1 MKKFISVTTSFTLT
15 AAAAGQCWA
24 LGLGELSL
32 YSHLNE
38 PFSAEIALLEAE
50 GLSEG
55 EMQVGLAPDAEFSR
69 LGMSRDVFLTRIN
82 FIVESDAAGK
92 RVVLSTDAPLREPY
106 LDFIVEARWPD
117 GRLLREYTVLVD
129 LPPRGADV
137 LPMPSELGADA
148 PMIPADSAL
157 DDLEVTREYDRSA
170 VDDPVP
176 GGRYLTTSSDTL
188 WRIASAVA
196 QQDVSVQQVM
206 LEILAANPDAFLDGN
221 VNGLKSGYVLELPE
235 IEALDGDAVS
245 ARAETKR
252 QNEAW
257 AAIAIGDISG
267 LRLVADAELDD
278 PSMSEG
284 TDLEIEPEITRLEPE
299 SSPSELERQNASDSL
314 AKLGTE
320 DELPLVDPLRLDA
333 LVAAVDRLETSVAQL
348 QSQLAERDAEITEL
362 RAELASQ
369 AVNGLPGRSPVA
381 IVPVEPRAQSELRLP
396 MPVWALAAG
405 AGLVLAGLWALVRRA
420 RRQGEALLNAD
431 QDSPVPESE
440 GVADA
445 GATADALDPALA
457 AAKVVDEAEVYI
469 AYGRTDQAMEVLWD
483 ALSQGVASSEL
494 YLCLMEC
501 LVASERTTETAEL
514 LARLEAEA
522 DPELVARVR
531 QVAEGMDT
539 NEVHSTEG
547 DEPAAQADGAG
558 PELEPSLLS
567 GLSFSADPSFGRDVA
582 DSEAFDDRL
591 DSPDVA
597 AESGGAALADDAD
610 AQKGSETIA
619 SHQFSGAL
627 ESDSAEM
634 APSMDLST
642 GLESGDGD
650 SIDADGV
657 APAPSGL
664 TLQPLEGA
672 TAVPRD
678 QADGAEASIY
688 GVETDPVD
696 SKLDL
701 ARAYIDMGDD
711 DGARPV
717 LLEAIQQGDLGQQ
730 AEARE
735 LLRRIEGS

>member
-55 EMQVGLAPDAEFSR
+55 EMQVGLAPDAEFTR

-82 FIVESDAAGK
+82 FVVESDAAGK

-157 DDLEVTREYDRSA
+157 DDLEVTREDDRSA
-170 VDDPVP
+170 VDEPVP
-176 GGRYLTTSSDTL
+176 GGRYLTTGSDTL

-206 LEILAANPDAFLDGN
+206 LEILAANPDAFVDGN

-257 AAIAIGDISG
+257 AAIAIGDNSG

-314 AKLGTE
+314 AKMGTE

-369 AVNGLPGRSPVA
+369 AVNGVPERSPVA

-420 RRQGEALLNAD
+420 RRRGAALLNAD

-445 GATADALDPALA
+445 GAIADALDPALA

-514 LARLEAEA
+514 LARLKAEA

-539 NEVHSTEG
+539 NEAHSTEG

-558 PELEPSLLS
+558 PEPEPSVLS

-619 SHQFSGAL
+619 AHQISGAL

-634 APSMDLST
+634 APSMDLSA